1 MTDKTSFTHNTILLK
16 DRKVFEADGID
27 GVVSFD
33 EDYVKLITN
42 LGILSIE
49 GENLVIESLS
59 KETKKIFISGQIN
72 GIFYSIEKKKKS
84 KWGSE
89 K

>member
-1 MTDKTSFTHNTILLK
+1 MTDKTAFTHNSIVLK

-49 GENLVIESLS
+49 GENLVIENLS

-72 GIFYSIEKKKKS
+72 GIFYSIEKKKKA
-84 KWGSE
+84 KWGAE